1 MDMIAGME
9 EELSRLLDERP
20 ALESERKRVFDIID
34 HAPHMTPVMREEVHA
49 LYNHRLANV
58 QEDISGI
65 TERLKEL
72 GGGSGGPHE

>member
-1 MDMIAGME
+1 MGKSEGMN

-20 ALESERKRVFDIID
+20 ALESERKRVLAVVDS
-34 HAPHMTPVMREEVHA
+34 APHMTPVLREEIHA

-65 TERLKEL
+65 MKQLAKT
-72 GGGSGGPHE
+72 GGDPHA